1 MKHISVVG
9 SNIMWSAE
17 EGLPGDVSGLP
28 VGIVYMFDPTNL
40 TALPIKVTWESVIWL
55 FQCNRTSHRYHNM
68 DKTYFSLPF
77 SLALLKLL
85 PLSFCF
91 S

>member
-40 TALPIKVTWESVIWL
+40 TALPIKVTWESVI
-55 FQCNRTSHRYHNM
+55 
-68 DKTYFSLPF
+68 
-77 SLALLKLL
+77 
-85 PLSFCF
+85 
-91 S
+91 